1 MHLALPYD
9 FSLVDGNP
17 VELIWNLLSVFVG
30 NNFGISWISEQQIV
44 DLVCHVDMMIWVVKF
59 LVGFLAV
66 VGRNMKISWNFV
78 DFNLTLYLTPL
89 LILQALHS
97 WLIDEVLADVL
108 VIVHGELLFTVFIQ
122 HVFVQSTFDVDNVN
136 ASDVYDIKRKDA
148 AGGFRESNVYVK
160 VELNT
165 ITSAYLT
172 NWSSSMVS
180 IRISLVF

>member
-17 VELIWNLLSVFVG
+17 VELIWYLLSEFVG
-30 NNFGISWISEQQIV
+30 NNFGISWIAEQKIV

-97 WLIDEVLADVL
+97 WLVDEVLADVL
-108 VIVHGELLFTVFIQ
+108 VIIHGELLFTVFIQ
-122 HVFVQSTFDVDNVN
+122 HVFVQSPFDVDNVN

>member
-30 NNFGISWISEQQIV
+30 DNFGISWIAEQQIV
-44 DLVCHVDMMIWVVKF
+44 DLVCHVDVMIWVVKF
-59 LVGFLAV
+59 LVSFLAV
-66 VGRNMKISWNFV
+66 VGRNMEISWNFV
-78 DFNLTLYLTPL
+78 DFNLTLDLTPL
-89 LILQALHS
+89 LILQALYS
-97 WLIDEVLADVL
+97 WLVDEVLAYVL

-136 ASDVYDIKRKDA
+136 ASHVYDIKRKDA
-148 AGGFRESNVYVK
+148 AGSFRESYVYVK

-165 ITSAYLT
+165 ITSADLT